1 MQGSRGLLMGFG
13 KAKLV
18 APPVRKFAPSIKIQ
32 SQNPA
37 PVVVNESES
46 ERSLSTAI
54 TDEIEP
60 LPFLLNEMNKLT
72 ASAGALVAVCVIGGV
87 ESPEV
92 GAPHKAHIN
101 EYLAHS
107 II

>member
-46 ERSLSTAI
+46 ERSLST
-54 TDEIEP
+54 
-60 LPFLLNEMNKLT
+60 
-72 ASAGALVAVCVIGGV
+72 GALHYRCF
-87 ESPEV
+87 
-92 GAPHKAHIN
+92 
-101 EYLAHS
+101 YLERS
-107 II
+107 SWLKT